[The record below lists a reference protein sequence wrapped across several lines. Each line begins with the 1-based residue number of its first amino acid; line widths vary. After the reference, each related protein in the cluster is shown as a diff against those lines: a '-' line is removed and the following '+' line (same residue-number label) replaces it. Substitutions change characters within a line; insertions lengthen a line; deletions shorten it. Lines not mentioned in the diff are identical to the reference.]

1 MKKSTKIVII
11 VVVAVLIFM
20 ALVVGGII
28 GLISLLNK
36 EKDSITADQFKEIME
51 QKSYEIVDAKYQVL
65 QYNFVDQ
72 VYSAMDGSY
81 SYQLEF

>member
-36 EKDSITADQFKEIME
+36 EKDSII
-51 QKSYEIVDAKYQVL
+51 
-65 QYNFVDQ
+65 
-72 VYSAMDGSY
+72 
-81 SYQLEF
+81 